1 MSGDNNTTMKPKLTR
16 ITIDLGKGAVLSLPF
31 KRHWTLAEWRRMVA
45 YADSCIGDVQPKDA
59 IDAFK

>member
-1 MSGDNNTTMKPKLTR
+1 MKPKPSR

-59 IDAFK
+59 IEAFK